1 MSNSAEPLHWGPAV
15 HMPGVVY
22 PPADELARYVKA
34 GMLGRQTLIEAF
46 METHARFADQPAL
59 MGPEGNYTHRQL
71 DEITDRVASAFLDL
85 GLKPLDRVVFQVPN
99 CNELM
104 FGFFGCLK
112 AGLIP
117 VCTLVSHREREISY
131 LAKHSEAVLHFVQG
145 DDPKF
150 DHVEF
155 AHRMKAEAPS
165 LKHIVVARGPARDGA
180 LSLKALYEAQDP
192 VKARLRV
199 NAIERDPF
207 QVILFHLSGGTTGI
221 PKIIPRFGAEYLYN
235 MRAVAAFNN
244 YRSGEIFYNPAPF
257 MHNFNMVCCSGPML
271 LTGGS
276 IALAPTLD
284 GPTVVGVLQKFKP
297 NYMVLGGPI
306 LSKMA
311 PALAKNRKASA
322 VFNGLPFL
330 KKLLPGIAAR
340 LVDFRPVKG
349 IFSTKGAE
357 FITRVTGAPTYHVFG
372 MTEGVIMN
380 TCESDPQEARY
391 LSVGRPVSELDQVKL
406 LKPGT
411 EEEVA
416 LGEVGESSFK
426 GPYTTHGYYNAPDR
440 NAEAFT
446 SDGFYRS
453 GDLMSARVID
463 GKTYYIFEG
472 RIKDVI
478 DRAGEKINAGE
489 VEEAVMTHPAVETCA
504 VIPVNDRAVGERMC
518 VCIVP
523 RDGQAVP
530 DVKALGQYLEK
541 YGMAKFKWPEQVE
554 PVPEL
559 PVTHVGKID
568 KLRLRQQFEA
578 AEKPRK

>member
-1 MSNSAEPLHWGPAV
+1 MATIENSTQLGPGFR
-15 HMPGVVY
+15 MPGVVY
-22 PPADELARYVKA
+22 PPGTELQRYVRA
-34 GMLGRQTLIEAF
+34 GFLGKQTLIEAF
-46 METHARFADQPAL
+46 METHMKFGDAPAL
-59 MGPEGNYTHRQL
+59 VGPEGNYTHRQL
-71 DEITDRVASAFLDL
+71 DQITDQVACAFLDL

-99 CNELM
+99 CNELI

-131 LAKHSEAVLHFVQG
+131 LAKHSEASMHFVQG

-155 AHRMKAEAPS
+155 AHQMKALVPTIQ
-165 LKHIVVARGPARDGA
+165 HIVVARGPARNGA
-180 LSLKALYEAQDP
+180 LSLKSLYEVQDP
-192 VKARLRV
+192 IAARRRV
-199 NAIERDPF
+199 RAVRHDPF

-221 PKIIPRFGAEYLYN
+221 PKIIPRFGSEYLYN
-235 MRAVAAFNN
+235 MRAVAKYNN

-271 LTGGS
+271 LTGGA

-284 GPTVVGVLQKFKP
+284 GPTVKQVLQKYKP
-297 NYMVLGGPI
+297 NHTVLGGPI
-306 LSKMA
+306 LNKMA

-322 VFNGLPFL
+322 VFNALPFL
-330 KKLLPGIAAR
+330 KFLLPSIAKQ
-340 LVDFRPVKG
+340 LVDFRQVKG
-349 IFSTKGAE
+349 IYSTKGSK
-357 FITRVTGAPTYHVFG
+357 FITQLTGAPSYHVFG

-380 TCESDPQEARY
+380 TREGDPEEAKE
-391 LSVGRPVSELDQVKL
+391 LSVGRPVSELDQIKL

-411 EEEVA
+411 EEEVP
-416 LGEVGESSFK
+416 LGEIGESAFK
-426 GPYTTHGYYNAPDR
+426 GPYTTHGYYNAEDR
-440 NAEAFT
+440 NKETFT

-453 GDLMSARVID
+453 GDLMSAKLIG
-463 GKTYYIFEG
+463 GKTYYFFEG

-489 VEEAVMTHPAVETCA
+489 VEEAVMTHPSVEACA
-504 VIPVNDRAVGERMC
+504 IVPITDRAVGERMC

-523 RDGQAVP
+523 RNGQSVP
-530 DVKALGQYLEK
+530 DVKALGQHLEK
-541 YGMAKFKWPEQVE
+541 YGLAKFKWPEQVE
-554 PVPEL
+554 QVIEL

-568 KLRLRQQFEA
+568 KIRLRQQFEA
-578 AEKPRK
+578 VN

>member
-1 MSNSAEPLHWGPAV
+1 MNNLAEPLQPGATYRI
-15 HMPGVVY
+15 PGVVY
-22 PPADELARYVKA
+22 PPADELARYVSA
-34 GMLGRQTLIEAF
+34 GVLGQQTLIDAL
-46 METHARFADQPAL
+46 METHAHFADQPAL
-59 MGPEGNYTHRQL
+59 IGPEGVYTHRQL

-131 LAKHSEAVLHFVQG
+131 LANHSEAILHFVQG
-145 DDPKF
+145 DDAKF

-155 AHRMKAEAPS
+155 AHRMKLAAPT
-165 LKHIVVARGPARDGA
+165 LQHIVVARGPARDGA
-180 LSLKALYEAQDP
+180 LSLKDLYEAQDP
-192 VKARLRV
+192 VRARMRV
-199 NAIERDPF
+199 KSIERDPF

-221 PKIIPRFGAEYLYN
+221 PKIIPRFGSEYLYN
-235 MRAVAAFNN
+235 MRAVAAFNGFQP
-244 YRSGEIFYNPAPF
+244 GEIFYNPAPF
-257 MHNFNMVCCSGPML
+257 MHNFNMVCCSGPIL
-271 LTGGS
+271 LIGGT

-284 GPTVVGVLQKFKP
+284 GPTVKRVLQQFKP

-306 LSKMA
+306 LDKMA

-322 VFNGLPFL
+322 VFNAVPFL
-330 KKLLPGIAAR
+330 RKLLPGVASQ

-349 IFSTKGAE
+349 IFSPKGAE
-357 FITRVTGAPTYHVFG
+357 FISRVTGAPTYHVFG

-380 TCESDPQEARY
+380 TCYADPEEARY
-391 LSVGRPVSELDQVKL
+391 LSVGRPVSELDQIKL

-411 EEEVA
+411 EIEVP
-416 LGEVGESSFK
+416 LGEVGESAFK
-426 GPYTTHGYYNAPDR
+426 GPYTTHGYYNAADR
-440 NAEAFT
+440 NVEAFT

-453 GDLMSARVID
+453 GDLMSARLID
-463 GKTYYIFEG
+463 GKIYYIFEG

-504 VIPVNDRAVGERMC
+504 VIPVKDRAVGERMC

-523 RDGQAVP
+523 RSGQSAP
-530 DVKALGQYLEK
+530 DVKALGLHLEK
-541 YGMAKFKWPEQVE
+541 YGMAKFKWPERVEQVS
-554 PVPEL
+554 EL

-568 KLRLRQQFEA
+568 KIRLRQNYEDA
-578 AEKPRK
+578 PKARH

>member
-1 MSNSAEPLHWGPAV
+1 MNNLAEPIQVGPTFK
-15 HMPGVVY
+15 MPGVVY
-22 PPADELARYVKA
+22 PPTDDLVRYVAA
-34 GMLGRQTLIEAF
+34 GMLGQQTLIEAF
-46 METHARFADQPAL
+46 METHDRFADQLAL
-59 MGPEGNYTHRQL
+59 TGPEGNFTHREL
-71 DEITDRVASAFLDL
+71 DQITDQVASAFLDL

-117 VCTLVSHREREISY
+117 VCTLVSHREREIAY
-131 LAKHSEAVLHFVQG
+131 LANHSEAVLHFVQG

-155 AHRMKAEAPS
+155 AHRMKAHAPS
-165 LKHIVVARGPARDGA
+165 LQHIVVARGQARDGA
-180 LSLKALYEAQDP
+180 LSLRDLYQAQDP
-192 VKARLRV
+192 ARAKLRV
-199 NAIERDPF
+199 KSIERDPF

-244 YRSGEIFYNPAPF
+244 YKSGEIFYNPAPF
-257 MHNFNMVCCSGPML
+257 MHNFNMVCCSGPIL
-271 LTGGS
+271 LTGGA

-322 VFNGLPFL
+322 VFNALPFL
-330 KKLLPGIAAR
+330 RSLLPGIAQK

-357 FITRVTGAPTYHVFG
+357 FITRGTGAPTYHVFG

-391 LSVGRPVSELDQVKL
+391 ISVGRPVSELDQIKL

-416 LGEVGESSFK
+416 LGEIGESSFK

-453 GDLMSARVID
+453 GDLMSARLID
-463 GKTYYIFEG
+463 GKIYYIFEG

-504 VIPVNDRAVGERMC
+504 VIPVSDRSVGEKMC

-523 RDGQAVP
+523 RAGHAVP
-530 DVKALGQYLEK
+530 DVKALGQHLEK
-541 YGMAKFKWPEQVE
+541 YGMAKFKWPERVEQVA
-554 PVPEL
+554 EL

-568 KLRLRQQFEA
+568 KLRLRQNYEDA
-578 AEKPRK
+578 GKSRH